1 MATRVT
7 LQDLEKIAII
17 TELWC
22 YGQTTLERV
31 AKVVGADY
39 QKLYM
44 QLQAAGLMGGDCKR
58 YGMIRPAKVVA
69 QIIYWYITAA
79 GMPEKVV
86 TGELPSDEELRQE
99 RLLLRG
105 LTGIG
110 CSRELPS
117 VK

>member
-39 QKLYM
+39 RKLYM
-44 QLQAAGLMGGDCKR
+44 QIQAAGLMGGEGKR
-58 YGMIRPAKVVA
+58 LGTIRPAKVVA
-69 QIIYWYITAA
+69 QVIYWYITAA
-79 GMPEKVV
+79 AMPEKII
-86 TGELPSDEELRQE
+86 TGELPTDEELRQE

-105 LTGIG
+105 LATGYN
-110 CSRELPS
+110 P
-117 VK
+117 